1 MFHASQFMTDVSLHH
16 ISKSY
21 DGKTAVVKDFN
32 LAIPSGQITALLGP
46 SGCGKTTLLKM
57 IAGLLEPTDGD
68 ILFNGRS
75 VLPIPAEKRNAVMV
89 FQNHLLF
96 PYMTVEENVGFGLRM
111 RGEKQ
116 ADIAHRVSEML
127 ALVKLPGY
135 EKRKPKELSGGQQQ
149 RVALARALIIEPGVL
164 LLDEP
169 LSNLDAHLRD
179 EMRELII
186 GIQRKLGITT
196 VMVTHD
202 QEEAVILAN
211 HIAMIFE
218 GELQQ
223 FASPVDFYERPLS
236 ERVARFFGGVNF
248 LRGERQENEVVTKL
262 GVFKTTPFAELVEA
276 APVAAPNKNGP
287 VLLTI
292 RPENVE
298 ILAEPAPNSFP
309 AHVLSRM
316 YVGTHTRLK
325 IQPEVNPVAELVE
338 AEPAEVVTEP
348 VEVHTFEII
357 TDAAG
362 IHTYQETQTVYV
374 HFPPDKIWLL

>member
-1 MFHASQFMTDVSLHH
+1 MTEVSLHH
-16 ISKSY
+16 LNKSY
-21 DGKTAVVKDFN
+21 DGKTAVVNNFS
-32 LAIPSGQITALLGP
+32 LTIPSGQITALLGP

-57 IAGLLEPTDGD
+57 IAGLLEPTEGD
-68 ILFNGRS
+68 IAFNGRS
-75 VLPIPAEKRNAVMV
+75 VLSIPAEKRSAVMV

-96 PYMTVEENVGFGLRM
+96 PYMTVAENVGFGLRM

-116 ADIAHRVSEML
+116 AAIADRVSEML

-149 RVALARALIIEPGVL
+149 RVALARALIVEPEVL

-179 EMRELII
+179 EMRDLIL

-196 VMVTHD
+196 IMVTHD
-202 QEEAVILAN
+202 QEEAVILARN
-211 HIAMIFE
+211 IAMIFE

-223 FASPVDFYERPLS
+223 FGPPVDFYERPLS

-248 LRGERQENEVVTKL
+248 VPGEKQNNKMVTALGEFETIGCSKEN
-262 GVFKTTPFAELVEA
+262 GAH
-276 APVAAPNKNGP
+276 
-287 VLLTI
+287 LLTI

-298 ILAEPAPNSFP
+298 ILDQSAPNSFP
-309 AHVLSRM
+309 ARVLSRM

-325 IQPEVNPVAELVE
+325 IQPETA
-338 AEPAEVVTEP
+338 VTQP
-348 VEVHTFEII
+348 IEII

-362 IHTYQETQTVYV
+362 IHTYQETQTVYI
-374 HFPPDKIWLL
+374 HFPPDKIWLLSN

>member
-1 MFHASQFMTDVSLHH
+1 MTEVVLHH
-16 ISKSY
+16 INKSY
-21 DGKTAVVKDFN
+21 DGKTAVVSDFN
-32 LAIPSGQITALLGP
+32 LVIPSGQITALLGP

-57 IAGLLEPTDGD
+57 IAGLLEPTEGD
-68 ILFNGRS
+68 IAFNGRS

-96 PYMTVEENVGFGLRM
+96 PTMTVEENVGFGLRM

-116 ADIAHRVSEML
+116 ADIAGRVSEML
-127 ALVKLPGY
+127 AMVKLPGY

-149 RVALARALIIEPGVL
+149 RVALARALIVEPEVL

-179 EMRELII
+179 EMRELIV
-186 GIQRKLGITT
+186 GIQRELGITIII
-196 VMVTHD
+196 VTHD
-202 QEEAVILAN
+202 QEEAVILATQ
-211 HIAMIFE
+211 IAMIFE

-223 FASPVDFYERPLS
+223 FGSPVDFYERPLS

-248 LRGERQENEVVTKL
+248 LPGEKKGNEVVTKL
-262 GVFKTTPFAELVEA
+262 GVFTTVAEPVEA
-276 APVAAPNKNGP
+276 PQENGA

-292 RPENVE
+292 RPENVQ
-298 ILAEPAPNSFP
+298 ILTEPAPNSFP
-309 AHVLSRM
+309 AHILSRM

-325 IQPEVNPVAELVE
+325 IMP
-338 AEPAEVVTEP
+338 VTEP
-348 VEVHTFEII
+348 VEVTATELAETATELVETVTEPAEVPPIEII
-357 TDAAG
+357 TDASG

-374 HFPPDKIWLL
+374 QFPPEKIWLLSG